1 MISYN
6 TQIDNT
12 NKKYK
17 IQFETDDYDAFK
29 LVEKV
34 CSDAV
39 DTNIV
44 VSLKAFPTYK
54 LIQELVSREG
64 VETNI
69 IEPYEESVFKYEGPA
84 VLLCVTD

>member
-17 IQFETDDYDAFK
+17 IQFETDDFDAFK
-29 LVEKV
+29 CAEKI
-34 CSDAV
+34 CSEAV
-39 DTNIV
+39 DTDNLK
-44 VSLKAFPTYK
+44 SLPTCK
-54 LIQELVSREG
+54 LAQELVGREG

-69 IEPYEESVFKYEGPA
+69 IEPYEKILFKCEGPA